1 MMLESAQGLVARLQ
15 VACCAGALIASASAS
30 PAQEFPTRPVRFV
43 SAMAP
48 GGGGDLNARRLADGL
63 RAKWGH
69 PVIVENRTGSGG
81 NNAAVAA
88 AGATPDGYTL
98 FFASHPIFAINP
110 VLYEALPFNA
120 DRDFKPVVL
129 VSKTPHVLIVNA
141 ALPAKTLS
149 DLVAL
154 AKSQPGKLNFGSGGV
169 GTSIH
174 LAGELFKNQAG
185 IDIRHV
191 PYRGAAPSMVALAGN
206 EIQVLFDSTMT
217 AIGHVRG
224 ARARGLAIASAKR
237 SAALPELP
245 TFDESGFPGFE
256 AGVSHG
262 LLVPAKTPASV
273 IREVNQAVNE
283 ILANPDYRKQMADR
297 GVELVGGT
305 PGEFEVYLAAER
317 KKWARIIRELGIRIN

>member
-1 MMLESAQGLVARLQ
+1 MNKVSARILAGVFKVAF
-15 VACCAGALIASASAS
+15 VAMVLASAGPVSS
-30 PAQEFPTRPVRFV
+30 AQEFPSRPVRFI
-43 SAMAP
+43 SPMAP
-48 GGGGDLNARRLADGL
+48 GGGGDLNARRLAEQL
-63 RAKWGH
+63 RSKWGQ

-81 NNAAVAA
+81 NNAAAA
-88 AGATPDGYTL
+88 ASGATPDGYTL
-98 FFASHPIFAINP
+98 FFASHPIFAVNP
-110 VLYEALPFNA
+110 VLYQALPFNA
-120 DRDFKPVVL
+120 DRDFTPVVL

-141 ALPAKTLS
+141 ALPAKALP

-185 IDIRHV
+185 IDMRHV
-191 PYRGAAPSMVALAGN
+191 PYRGAAPAMAALAGN
-206 EIQVLFDSTMT
+206 EIQLLFDSTMT

-224 ARARGLAIASAKR
+224 GRARGLAIASAKR
-237 SAALPELP
+237 SPALPDLP

-262 LLVPAKTPASV
+262 LLVPAKTPASL
-273 IREVNQAVNE
+273 IKELNQAVNE
-283 ILANPDYRKQMADR
+283 ILAHPDYRKQMAER

-305 PGEFEVYLAAER
+305 PGEFQVYLAAER
-317 KKWARIIRELGIRIN
+317 RKWARIIREQGIRKN

>member
-1 MMLESAQGLVARLQ
+1 MNKVSARILAGVFKVAF
-15 VACCAGALIASASAS
+15 VAMVLASAGPVSS
-30 PAQEFPTRPVRFV
+30 AQEFPSRPVRFI
-43 SAMAP
+43 SPMAP
-48 GGGGDLNARRLADGL
+48 GGGGDLNARRLAEQL
-63 RAKWGH
+63 RSKWGQ

-81 NNAAVAA
+81 NNAAAA
-88 AGATPDGYTL
+88 ASGATPDGYTL
-98 FFASHPIFAINP
+98 FFASHPIFAVNP
-110 VLYEALPFNA
+110 VLYQALPFNA
-120 DRDFKPVVL
+120 DRDFTPVVL

-141 ALPAKTLS
+141 ALPAKALP

-185 IDIRHV
+185 IDMRHV
-191 PYRGAAPSMVALAGN
+191 PYRGAAPAMAALAGN
-206 EIQVLFDSTMT
+206 EIQLLFDSTMT

-224 ARARGLAIASAKR
+224 GRARGLAIASAKR
-237 SAALPELP
+237 STALPDLP

-262 LLVPAKTPASV
+262 LLVPAKTPASL
-273 IREVNQAVNE
+273 IKELNQAVNE
-283 ILANPDYRKQMADR
+283 ILAHPDYRKQMAER

-305 PGEFEVYLAAER
+305 PGEFQVYLAAER
-317 KKWARIIRELGIRIN
+317 RKWARIIREQGIRKN

>member
-1 MMLESAQGLVARLQ
+1 MSNAPARVRAAVSKVAFVAMML
-15 VACCAGALIASASAS
+15 ASAGPAPS
-30 PAQEFPTRPVRFV
+30 AQEFPSRPVRFI
-43 SAMAP
+43 SPMAP
-48 GGGGDLNARRLADGL
+48 GGGGDLNARRLADQL
-63 RAKWGH
+63 RSKWGQ

-81 NNAAVAA
+81 NNAAAA
-88 AGATPDGYTL
+88 ASGATPDGYTL
-98 FFASHPIFAINP
+98 FFASHPIFAVNP

-120 DRDFKPVVL
+120 DRDFTPVVL

-141 ALPAKTLS
+141 ALPAKALP

-185 IDIRHV
+185 IDMRHV
-191 PYRGAAPSMVALAGN
+191 PYRGAAPAMAALAGN
-206 EIQVLFDSTMT
+206 EIQLLFDSTMT

-224 ARARGLAIASAKR
+224 GRARGLAIASAKR
-237 SAALPELP
+237 SPALPDLP

-273 IREVNQAVNE
+273 IKELNRAVNE
-283 ILANPDYRKQMADR
+283 ILASPDYRKQMAER

-305 PGEFEVYLAAER
+305 PGEFQAYLAAER
-317 KKWARIIRELGIRIN
+317 KKWARIIKEQGIRK

>member
-1 MMLESAQGLVARLQ
+1 MSKVSVRIPAAVSKVAF
-15 VACCAGALIASASAS
+15 VAMVLASAGPAS
-30 PAQEFPTRPVRFV
+30 SAQEFPSRPVRFI
-43 SAMAP
+43 SPMAP
-48 GGGGDLNARRLADGL
+48 GGGGDLNARRLAEQL
-63 RAKWGH
+63 RSKWGQ

-81 NNAAVAA
+81 NNAAAA
-88 AGATPDGYTL
+88 ASGATPDGYTL
-98 FFASHPIFAINP
+98 FFASHPIFAVNP

-129 VSKTPHVLIVNA
+129 VSKTPHILIANA

-185 IDIRHV
+185 IDMKHV
-191 PYRGAAPSMVALAGN
+191 PYRGAAPAMAALAGN
-206 EIQVLFDSTMT
+206 EIQLLFDSTMT

-224 ARARGLAIASAKR
+224 GRARGLAIASAKR

-245 TFDESGFPGFE
+245 TFDESGLPGFE

-273 IREVNQAVNE
+273 IKELNQAVNE
-283 ILANPDYRKQMADR
+283 ILANPDYRKQMAER

-305 PGEFEVYLAAER
+305 PGEFQVYLAAER
-317 KKWARIIRELGIRIN
+317 KKWARIIKEQGIRKN

>member
-1 MMLESAQGLVARLQ
+1 MLMSAQGLVARLQ

-30 PAQEFPTRPVRFV
+30 PAQEFPTRPVRFI
-43 SAMAP
+43 SAMAA

-81 NNAAVAA
+81 NNAAVVA

-110 VLYEALPFNA
+110 VLYKTLPFNA
-120 DRDFKPVVL
+120 DQDFMPVVL
-129 VSKTPHVLIVNA
+129 VSKTPHILLVNSA
-141 ALPAKTLS
+141 SPAKKLS
-149 DLVAL
+149 ELIEL

-174 LAGELFKNQAG
+174 LAGELLKNSAG

-191 PYRGAAPSMVALAGN
+191 PYRGAAPAVVALAGN
-206 EIQVLFDSTMT
+206 EIQLLFDSTMT
-217 AIGHVRG
+217 AIGHIRG
-224 ARARGLAIASAKR
+224 GRARGLAIASLTR
-237 SAALPELP
+237 SAAMPDLP
-245 TFDESGFPGFE
+245 TFTESGFSGFE

-262 LLVPAKTPASV
+262 LLVPSKTPAST
-273 IREVNQAVNE
+273 IREINRAVNGV
-283 ILANPDYRKQMADR
+283 LNDPQYRKQMAER
-297 GVELVGGT
+297 GVEVMGGT
-305 PGEFEVYLAAER
+305 PEDFRAYLSSER
-317 KKWARIIRELGIRIN
+317 RKWAEIIEKQGIKTN